1 LEFFSLFRGY
11 GPGLAFLAM
20 GSFHTVKWAQGHNQ
34 RDLVLALVGMSLAVW
49 SNLALVVVHGVV
61 LGYLFVLHWPLRRS
75 TPWHNWITLL
85 LVGILPWVYAVL
97 YGRGLAAH
105 GALYY
110 GTTAGLVNG
119 TLASLLQ
126 FMLGFHGPFLQG
138 VFTALFFAL
147 VAWALVSLWR
157 KGISSPLVFMTAAL
171 VLELLARY
179 LLFRLAATPYPID
192 RTAMHLGLMF
202 ILVFALAVSEM
213 PQEHRANGIW
223 AGLFLLIFPL
233 CAFKTFAQGSTKG
246 WGGQQVG
253 PDLARALVDHTSVNG
268 LRSTMGAH
276 EFMLPV
282 VQLEAAALGIRLPVL
297 DPWGHPMSAQ
307 DIILLD
313 TAEATLPPT
322 HRIVFRSEHSSL
334 VLSEREVPCP
344 RVHVAR
350 IMLPHIGPTSEEYFN
365 LYGGPVDEFKGIPL
379 LVEAEGIFN
388 TDASV
393 FEIDLVIEQRDVEGA
408 IIGYHRRSLQAAYS
422 TSGSGAIRC
431 TSQLPA
437 QQSGSIV
444 IYLYNPERIVHAGSS
459 LDVVLSTVHCE

>member
-1 LEFFSLFRGY
+1 MIRSHERTLFIALAMLVWCIVIWQALTQPFVHDEARVYYNFVQVSKLLPFHTSWDAGNHLLSSCGAWVTTRLFGISHLSLRLFSVLCFVPYAWYGWRWGSFLPSFLVRWPFLLCWTCTPFLLEFFSLFRGY

-171 VLELLARY
+171 VLELPCALPSFSPCCYALSDRSY
-179 LLFRLAATPYPID
+179 GDAFRLDVHPGLRARSIGDASGTPGEW
-192 RTAMHLGLMF
+192 HLG
-202 ILVFALAVSEM
+202 
-213 PQEHRANGIW
+213 RA
-223 AGLFLLIFPL
+223 F
-233 CAFKTFAQGSTKG
+233 
-246 WGGQQVG
+246 
-253 PDLARALVDHTSVNG
+253 LVD
-268 LRSTMGAH
+268 L
-276 EFMLPV
+276 
-282 VQLEAAALGIRLPVL
+282 
-297 DPWGHPMSAQ
+297 
-307 DIILLD
+307 
-313 TAEATLPPT
+313 
-322 HRIVFRSEHSSL
+322 SL
-334 VLSEREVPCP
+334 VCIQDLCP
-344 RVHVAR
+344 RFHKGLGGSASGAGSRPGTCRSYLGKWTPLHHGGSRVHAAR
-350 IMLPHIGPTSEEYFN
+350 GTI
-365 LYGGPVDEFKGIPL
+365 
-379 LVEAEGIFN
+379 
-388 TDASV
+388 
-393 FEIDLVIEQRDVEGA
+393 
-408 IIGYHRRSLQAAYS
+408 
-422 TSGSGAIRC
+422 GSGR
-431 TSQLPA
+431 PW
-437 QQSGSIV
+437 
-444 IYLYNPERIVHAGSS
+444 
-459 LDVVLSTVHCE
+459 D